1 MAMMPDPMEMHKKT
15 GATTKK
21 DKGMADDQK
30 K

>member
-1 MAMMPDPMEMHKKT
+1 MPDPMEMHKKT
-15 GATTKK
+15 GVTKKK